1 MMLSYSLD
9 VSTVVLVST
18 IILKY
23 SYVHVNCQQYNCIV
37 HTVVNDIISYEI
49 PYVAVT
55 VLEFSYVYLG
65 W

>member
-18 IILKY
+18 KILKY
-23 SYVHVNCQQYNCIV
+23 TYERVNCQQYNCII
-37 HTVVNDIISYEI
+37 HTVVNDIISNEI
-49 PYVAVT
+49 PYVAMT